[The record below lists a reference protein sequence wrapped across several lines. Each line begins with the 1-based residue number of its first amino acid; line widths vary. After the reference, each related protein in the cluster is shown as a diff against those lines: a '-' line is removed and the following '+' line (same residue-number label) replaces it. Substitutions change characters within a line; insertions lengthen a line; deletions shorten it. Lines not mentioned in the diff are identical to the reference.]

1 MDKKERGAILKSLR
15 EEKKLRQS
23 DLADFLEISQQAYQ
37 RYENGTSE
45 PNGDGFVK
53 LADFYNVSTDY
64 LLGRTSVKAM
74 AVTAEDEMSEQDIKA
89 IENSIVDSYTQM
101 SVETRRA
108 CIKAI
113 MQIVG
118 DVFDIEEIPD
128 DEELLQDTKQAL

>member
-53 LADFYNVSTDY
+53 LADFYHVSTDY
-64 LLGRTSVKAM
+64 LLGHTPVRAMNTLPVGVLSEEEVKDIDEAI
-74 AVTAEDEMSEQDIKA
+74 VTG
-89 IENSIVDSYTQM
+89 YTQL
-101 SVETRRA
+101 SLETRRA
-108 CIKAI
+108 FIA
-113 MQIVG
+113 ML
-118 DVFDIEEIPD
+118 
-128 DEELLQDTKQAL
+128 EELFGNIFEREDFGEDREQQDSTA